1 MDEAKRADTEQ
12 AADRAAGPASDAL
25 ELNRETLGDL
35 TDADAAKGDA
45 LGGFWPQSVLC
56 PTKHVLTCVTCQSIV
71 RK

>member
-12 AADRAAGPASDAL
+12 ATDRAAGPASDAL

-35 TDADAAKGDA
+35 TDAAKGDA
-45 LGGFWPQSVLC
+45 RGGFWPNSVIC
-56 PTKHVLTCVTCQSIV
+56 PTKHVLTCVTCRSIV